1 MPHDPALTVCLEE
14 YDKKQLVANY
24 HEDTV
29 KSFVELMGAAGI
41 DSPGKPTRSHIYR
54 RVFMNEV
61 RTFEDIFP
69 SREPGCMLNHKI
81 PEKYKQ
87 DFEMG
92 NTGSW
97 N

>member
-1 MPHDPALTVCLEE
+1 MGE
-14 YDKKQLVANY
+14 DKKQRVANY

-29 KSFVELMGAAGI
+29 KSFVELMGAAGL
-41 DSPGKPTRSHIYR
+41 DDPGQLTRSHIYR

-69 SREPGCMLNHKI
+69 SLETGCLIRGNI

-87 DFEMG
+87 DMEAA
-92 NTGSW
+92 SADRW
-97 N
+97 

>member
-1 MPHDPALTVCLEE
+1 ME
-14 YDKKQLVANY
+14 DKKQRVANY

-29 KSFVELMGAAGI
+29 KTFVELIGAAGL
-41 DSPGKPTRSHIYR
+41 DHYKQLTRSHIYR

-69 SREPGCMLNHKI
+69 SLEPGCLVNGNI

-87 DFEMG
+87 DIEAA
-92 NTGSW
+92 SAERW
-97 N
+97 